1 MIINQIIKTCLVLLI
16 AGNFVFSDTVEKEL
30 TLDDCI
36 VSAIKNNFGAAVEV
50 LRPEIA
56 EMSVSIAKQ
65 KFLPQLGFQ
74 YGRQKTNT
82 ASYSWIDA
90 TGKVTEEYNDYA
102 VQLIQEIPTGG
113 SLTMSI
119 YSYDLSTNRKFQTIN
134 PRYGSNLQFQFSQ
147 PLLKDFGFN
156 ISRREILVA
165 RTNQQISEAGLRTSL
180 INIIYSVEE
189 AYWNLVYS
197 IENLQVR
204 QQSLQLARDLLAK
217 NKKEV
222 EVGILAPIEILS
234 AEAEVATR
242 EADILQAEV
251 LVKNSEDTLKTLIN
265 LLPDDDESEY
275 NIIPTSKPV
284 FEQHD
289 ITIEDALMTGMDNR
303 PDLASRRL
311 EVKNTELDL
320 SYAKNQLLPNVNFD
334 ASFWSPGTSG
344 TQILYLNGDP
354 LTDEVVGT
362 IPGGAGDAFR
372 DAMGFKYQ
380 NWELGITF
388 TFPIETIFSRAAYA
402 RAKLNKKLAL
412 YNLENQEQ
420 QVFLDIRNSVRTVQ
434 TNYKRVEAYKVAKEL
449 ALKKLEAEEK
459 KLKVGLTTNYLVLQY
474 QRDLDNAVSAELR
487 AIIDYNLSLAR
498 LHQSMGTSLK
508 TKNIRLTEVG
518 TGLDLY

>member
-1 MIINQIIKTCLVLLI
+1 MIINQIFKTCFVLLLTGNI
-16 AGNFVFSDTVEKEL
+16 AFAETEEKKL
-30 TLDDCI
+30 TLEDCI
-36 VSAIKNNFGAAVEV
+36 VSAIKNNFGVAVEV
-50 LRPEIA
+50 LRPDIA
-56 EMSVSIAKQ
+56 EADVSIAKQ

-90 TGKVTEEYNDYA
+90 AGKVTEEYNDYA
-102 VQLIQEIPTGG
+102 VQLVQEIPTGG

-134 PRYGSNLQFQFSQ
+134 PRYGSTLQFQFSQ
-147 PLLKDFGFN
+147 PLLKNFGFN

-165 RTNQQISEAGLRTSL
+165 RTNQQISEAGLKTNL

-197 IENLQVR
+197 IENLKVR
-204 QQSLQLARDLLAK
+204 QQSLELARDLLIK
-217 NKKEV
+217 NRKEV
-222 EVGILAPIEILS
+222 EVGTLAPIEILS

-251 LVKNSEDTLKTLIN
+251 LVKNNEDTLKTMIN
-265 LLPDDDESEY
+265 LLSGEEKSEY
-275 NIIPTSKPV
+275 TIIPVSEPE
-284 FEQHD
+284 FEKHD
-289 ITIEDALMTGMDNR
+289 IKIEEALMTGMENR
-303 PDLASRRL
+303 PDLNSRRL
-311 EVKNTELDL
+311 EVKNTEINL
-320 SYAKNQLLPNVNFD
+320 SYAKNQLLPDVSFD

-354 LTDEVVGT
+354 LTDQVIGT
-362 IPGGAGDAFR
+362 VPGGAGDAFK
-372 DAMGFKYQ
+372 DALDFKYH
-380 NWELGITF
+380 NWDLALTLS
-388 TFPIETIFSRAAYA
+388 FPIETIFSRAAYA

-420 QVFLDIRNSVRTVQ
+420 QVFLDIRNAVRTVQ
-434 TNYKRVEAYKVAKEL
+434 TNYKRVEAYKIAKEL
-449 ALKKLEAEEK
+449 ALKKLNAEEK
-459 KLKVGLTTNYLVLQY
+459 RLRVGLTTNYQVLQY

-498 LHQSMGTSLK
+498 LDQSMGTSLK
-508 TKNIRLTEVG
+508 TKNIRLTDVG
-518 TGLDLY
+518 TGLMNY

>member
-1 MIINQIIKTCLVLLI
+1 MKIKQIFKIYFILLLS
-16 AGNFVFSDTVEKEL
+16 ANLSLAEMEEKKLSLE
-30 TLDDCI
+30 DCI
-36 VSAIKNNFGAAVEV
+36 ISAIKNNFGAAVEV

-56 EMSVSIAKQ
+56 ETRVSIAEQ

-74 YGRQKTNT
+74 YGRQRTNT

-90 TGKVTEEYNDYA
+90 AGKVTEEYNDYA

-134 PRYGSNLQFQFSQ
+134 PRYGSSLSFEFSQ

-165 RTNQQISEAGLRTSL
+165 RTNQQISEAAFRTNL

-197 IENLQVR
+197 IENLKVR
-204 QQSLQLARDLLAK
+204 QQSLRLAQGLLAK
-217 NKKEV
+217 NRREV
-222 EVGILAPIEILS
+222 EVGTLAPIEILS

-251 LVKNSEDTLKTLIN
+251 LVKNNEDTLKTFIN
-265 LLPDDDESEY
+265 LLSEENQSEY
-275 NIIPTSKPV
+275 TITPISEPV
-284 FEQHD
+284 FEENN
-289 ITIEDALMTGMDNR
+289 ITIEDALMTGMENR
-303 PDLASRRL
+303 PDLDSRRL
-311 EVKNTELDL
+311 ELKNTEINL
-320 SYAKNQLLPNVNFD
+320 SHAKNQLLPNISLD

-344 TQILYLNGDP
+344 TQILYLNDDP
-354 LTDEVVGT
+354 LTDVVIGT
-362 IPGGAGDAFR
+362 VPGGASNALKDAL
-372 DAMGFKYQ
+372 GFKYQ
-380 NWELGITF
+380 NWELGITL

-402 RAKLNKKLAL
+402 QAKLNKKMAL
-412 YNLENQEQ
+412 FNLKNQEQ
-420 QVFLDIRNSVRTVQ
+420 QVFLDIRNAVRTVQ
-434 TNYKRVEAYKVAKEL
+434 TNYKRVEAYKAAREL

-487 AIIDYNLSLAR
+487 AVIDYNLSLAR
-498 LHQSMGTSLK
+498 LEQGMGTSLK
-508 TKNIRLTEVG
+508 SKNIRLTEVG
-518 TGLDLY
+518 SGLN